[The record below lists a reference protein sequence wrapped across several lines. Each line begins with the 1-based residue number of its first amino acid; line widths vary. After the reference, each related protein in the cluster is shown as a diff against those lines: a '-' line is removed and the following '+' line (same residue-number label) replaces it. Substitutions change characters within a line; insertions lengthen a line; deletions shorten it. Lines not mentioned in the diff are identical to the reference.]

1 MAKKVKD
8 WKGVLMDVIKGEL
21 LTKLKDSIQNAVEVT
36 RKKIM
41 RAITS
46 SILML
51 LGILFLIVG
60 GTFYLTDILKYSR
73 STVYLV
79 VGLIL
84 ILISIILAQS
94 AKLLK
99 Y

>member
-1 MAKKVKD
+1 MAKKESKD
-8 WKGVLMDVIKGEL
+8 WKSVLM
-21 LTKLKDSIQNAVEVT
+21 
-36 RKKIM
+36 KKIM

-51 LGILFLIVG
+51 LGVIFLIVG
-60 GTFYLTDILKYSR
+60 GTFYLTDILKYTR
-73 STVYLV
+73 STVYLT
-79 VGLIL
+79 VGLIM
-84 ILISIILAQS
+84 ILISVILAQS